1 MVRGAFRIIIGE
13 NRSGDEQPPHHPPP
27 PPLPPP
33 LNRTYYLIITNYFAN
48 IPHQLMKCQTSVAI
62 IIYFFVS
69 WLIFCFLGPN
79 LNFLVVMATVQL
91 SKNK

>member
-13 NRSGDEQPPHHPPP
+13 TPSGDEQPPHRPPQ

-33 LNRTYYLIITNYFAN
+33 LTRTYYLIIANYFAN

-62 IIYFFVS
+62 IIYFLFPGS
-69 WLIFCFLGPN
+69 YFF
-79 LNFLVVMATVQL
+79 F
-91 SKNK
+91 